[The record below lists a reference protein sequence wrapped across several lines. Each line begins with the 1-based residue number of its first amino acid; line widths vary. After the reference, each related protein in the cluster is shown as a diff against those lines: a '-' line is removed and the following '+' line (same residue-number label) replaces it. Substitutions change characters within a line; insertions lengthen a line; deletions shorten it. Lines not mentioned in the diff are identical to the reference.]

1 VRLADLIGQDLARAA
16 LERAIA
22 GGRVAHAYVFEG
34 PPGVG
39 KRNAA
44 LGLAMAL
51 ICPVAP
57 GAGCGA
63 CEICRR
69 IEAGLHPDVPSFG
82 PSGPGGQIVI
92 DDIRAILALTRTR
105 PHEARARVIVVD
117 DADAMNP
124 SSANGLL
131 KTLEEPLAGNHLVL
145 CTGAPDRLLPTVRS
159 RAQRIRFRALS
170 PAALAAIARAR
181 GLPEAQAEIAVALAD
196 GSAARM
202 LEAAGGQTSNK
213 TGNGEGN
220 GGDDAADGDGDNG
233 LGQALGQL
241 RRAVSTPGA
250 GQLFDAVQA
259 LTSEKESK
267 ADLPRLVALLGGLY
281 RDAMAVA
288 AGAPEL
294 ATLAR
299 VGDPQA
305 LASLGLDRLGRA
317 VTAIV
322 DVQLALQV
330 NVNPTLALERLL
342 IALKRQERQPERQ
355 QERQEP
361 RT

>member
-1 VRLADLIGQDLARAA
+1 MRLADLIGQDLARAA

-39 KRNAA
+39 KRSAA

-51 ICPVAP
+51 NCPVAP

-63 CEICRR
+63 CEVCRR
-69 IEAGLHPDVPSFG
+69 IDSGLHPDVPSFG

-131 KTLEEPLAGNHLVL
+131 KTLEEPLGGNHLVL

-159 RAQRIRFRALS
+159 RAQRIRFRALG

-181 GLPEAQAEIAVALAD
+181 GLTEARAEIAVALAD

-202 LEAAGGQTSNK
+202 LEAAGAQ
-213 TGNGEGN
+213 
-220 GGDDAADGDGDNG
+220 DGDGENG
-233 LGQALGQL
+233 GALGQALGEL

-250 GQLFDAVQA
+250 GQLFDAVA
-259 LTSEKESK
+259 GLTAEKESK

-305 LASLGLDRLGRA
+305 LAALGLDRLGRA

-342 IALKRQERQPERQ
+342 IALKRQERQQQPEARA
-355 QERQEP
+355 
-361 RT
+361 

>member
-1 VRLADLIGQDLARAA
+1 MRLADLIGQDLARAA

-51 ICPVAP
+51 NCPVAP

-105 PHEARARVIVVD
+105 PHEAPARVIVVD

-131 KTLEEPLAGNHLVL
+131 KTLEEPLSGNHLVL

-181 GLPEAQAEIAVALAD
+181 GLSEARAEIAVALAD

-202 LEAAGGQTSNK
+202 LEAAGAK
-213 TGNGEGN
+213 TGNGERSEEDG
-220 GGDDAADGDGDNG
+220 AADSDGNSG
-233 LGQALGQL
+233 LGQALGEL

-250 GQLFDAVQA
+250 GQLFDAVQG

-305 LASLGLDRLGRA
+305 LAALGLDRLGRA

-342 IALKRQERQPERQ
+342 IALKRQERQQDRQTEQ
-355 QERQEP
+355 QERQEA

>member
-1 VRLADLIGQDLARAA
+1 MRLADLIGQDLARAA
-16 LERAIA
+16 LERALT

-39 KRNAA
+39 KRSAA

-51 ICPVAP
+51 DCPVAP

-63 CEICRR
+63 CEVCRR
-69 IEAGLHPDVPSFG
+69 IEAGLHPDVPTFG

-105 PHEARARVIVVD
+105 PHEARARVVVVD

-124 SSANGLL
+124 SSATGLL
-131 KTLEEPLAGNHLVL
+131 KTLEEPLPGNHLVL

-181 GLPEAQAEIAVALAD
+181 GLPEARAEIAVALAD
-196 GSAARM
+196 GSASRM
-202 LEAAGGQTSNK
+202 LEAAGADEAIE
-213 TGNGEGN
+213 GEST
-220 GGDDAADGDGDNG
+220 G
-233 LGQALGQL
+233 LGQALGEL

-259 LTSEKESK
+259 LTGEKESK

-294 ATLAR
+294 ATLGR
-299 VGDPQA
+299 VGDPEA

-342 IALKRQERQPERQ
+342 IALKRQERQ
-355 QERQEP
+355 QEVRA
-361 RT
+361 

>member
-1 VRLADLIGQDLARAA
+1 MRLADLIGQDLARAA

-22 GGRVAHAYVFEG
+22 GARVAHAYVFEG

-39 KRNAA
+39 KRSAA

-51 ICPVAP
+51 NCAVAP
-57 GAGCGA
+57 GAGCGD
-63 CEICRR
+63 CESCRR
-69 IEAGLHPDVPSFG
+69 IESGLHPDVATFG

-145 CTGAPDRLLPTVRS
+145 CTGAPDWLLPTVRS
-159 RAQRIRFRALS
+159 RAQRIRFRALN
-170 PAALAAIARAR
+170 PTALAAIARAR
-181 GLPEAQAEIAVALAD
+181 GLPEARAEIAVALAD

-202 LEAAGGQTSNK
+202 LEAASV
-213 TGNGEGN
+213 ES
-220 GGDDAADGDGDNG
+220 GDGG
-233 LGQALGQL
+233 LGEALGEL
-241 RRAVSTPGA
+241 RRAVATPGA
-250 GQLFDAVQA
+250 GQLFDAVA
-259 LTSEKESK
+259 GLTGEKESK

-305 LASLGLDRLGRA
+305 LAALGLERLGRA

-322 DVQLALQV
+322 DVELALQV

-342 IALKRQERQPERQ
+342 IALKRQERRQPEARA
-355 QERQEP
+355 
-361 RT
+361 

>member
-39 KRNAA
+39 KRSAA

-51 ICPVAP
+51 DCPVAP

-69 IEAGLHPDVPSFG
+69 IEAGLHPDVPGFG

-105 PHEARARVIVVD
+105 PHEARVRVIVVD

-170 PAALAAIARAR
+170 PAALAEIARAR
-181 GLPEAQAEIAVALAD
+181 GLPEARAEIAVALAD

-202 LEAAGGQTSNK
+202 LEAAGAQTGS
-213 TGNGEGN
+213 GD
-220 GGDDAADGDGDNG
+220 DDAADGEGESG
-233 LGQALGQL
+233 LGQALGAL

-250 GQLFDAVQA
+250 GQLFDAVQV
-259 LTSEKESK
+259 LTAEKESK

-305 LASLGLDRLGRA
+305 LAALGLDRLGRA

-361 RT
+361 RA

>member
-1 VRLADLIGQDLARAA
+1 VRLGDLIGQDLARAA
-16 LERAIA
+16 IERALA

-39 KRNAA
+39 KRSAA

-51 ICPVAP
+51 DCPVKP
-57 GAGCGA
+57 GLGCGA
-63 CEICRR
+63 CEVCRR

-82 PSGPGGQIVI
+82 PSGPGGQIVVE
-92 DDIRAILALTRTR
+92 DVRAILALARTR
-105 PHEARARVIVVD
+105 PHEAPARVIIVD

-131 KTLEEPLAGNHLVL
+131 KTLEEPLSGNHLVL
-145 CTGAPDRLLPTVRS
+145 CTAAAERLLPTVRS
-159 RAQRIRFRALS
+159 RAQRIRFRALGA
-170 PAALAAIARAR
+170 AALAAIARAR
-181 GLPEAQAEIAVALAD
+181 GIPEARAEIAAALAD
-196 GSAARM
+196 GSASRM
-202 LEAAGGQTSNK
+202 LEAAAA
-213 TGNGEGN
+213 EGAEA
-220 GGDDAADGDGDNG
+220 GLEEALAA
-233 LGQALGQL
+233 L
-241 RRAVSTPGA
+241 RTAVATRGA
-250 GQLFDAVQA
+250 GQLFDTALA
-259 LTSEKESK
+259 LTGEKEGK

-299 VGDPQA
+299 AGDPQA
-305 LASLGLDRLGRA
+305 LASLGVDRLGRA

-330 NVNPTLALERLL
+330 NVNATLALEHLL
-342 IALKRQERQPERQ
+342 IALKHQEVRA
-355 QERQEP
+355 
-361 RT
+361 

>member
-34 PPGVG
+34 PAGVG
-39 KRNAA
+39 KRSAA

-51 ICPVAP
+51 DCPVAP

-63 CEICRR
+63 CETCRR

-170 PAALAAIARAR
+170 PAALAEIARAR
-181 GLPEAQAEIAVALAD
+181 GLPEARAEIAVALAD

-202 LEAAGGQTSNK
+202 LEAAGAQTGS
-213 TGNGEGN
+213 GD
-220 GGDDAADGDGDNG
+220 DDAADSDGESG
-233 LGQALGQL
+233 LGQALGAL

-259 LTSEKESK
+259 LTAEKESK

-305 LASLGLDRLGRA
+305 LAALGLDRLGRA

-330 NVNPTLALERLL
+330 NVNPALALERLL
-342 IALKRQERQPERQ
+342 IALKRQERQ
-355 QERQEP
+355 QEVRA
-361 RT
+361 

>member
-16 LERAIA
+16 LERALA

-34 PPGVG
+34 PAGVG
-39 KRNAA
+39 KRSAA

-51 ICPVAP
+51 DCPVAP
-57 GAGCGA
+57 GLGCGA
-63 CEICRR
+63 CEVCRR

-105 PHEARARVIVVD
+105 PHEARARVIIVN

-131 KTLEEPLAGNHLVL
+131 KTLEEPLPGNHLVL
-145 CTGAPDRLLPTVRS
+145 CTGAPERLLPTVRS

-170 PAALAAIARAR
+170 PAALSAIARAR
-181 GLPEAQAEIAVALAD
+181 GLPEARAEIAVALAD

-202 LEAAGGQTSNK
+202 LEAAGAPKSS
-213 TGNGEGN
+213 
-220 GGDDAADGDGDNG
+220 GDDEAVEGESTG
-233 LGQALGQL
+233 LGQALGEL

-259 LTSEKESK
+259 LTGEKESK

-305 LASLGLDRLGRA
+305 LAALGLDRLGRA

-330 NVNPTLALERLL
+330 NVNPSLALERLL
-342 IALKRQERQPERQ
+342 IALKRQERQ
-355 QERQEP
+355 QERREV
-361 RT
+361 RG

>member
-1 VRLADLIGQDLARAA
+1 VRLGDLIGQDLARAA

-39 KRNAA
+39 KRSAA
-44 LGLAMAL
+44 LGLALAL
-51 ICPVAP
+51 DCPVAP

-63 CEICRR
+63 CEACRR

-92 DDIRAILALTRTR
+92 EDIRAILALARTR
-105 PHEARARVIVVD
+105 PHEAPARVIIVD

-124 SSANGLL
+124 NSANGLL
-131 KTLEEPLAGNHLVL
+131 KTLEEPLPGNHLVL
-145 CTGAPDRLLPTVRS
+145 CTAAAERLLPTVRS
-159 RAQRIRFRALS
+159 RAQRIRFRALGA
-170 PAALAAIARAR
+170 AALLAIARAR
-181 GLPEAQAEIAVALAD
+181 GIPESRAEIAVALAD

-202 LEAAGGQTSNK
+202 LEAAAA
-213 TGNGEGN
+213 EGAEA
-220 GGDDAADGDGDNG
+220 GLEEALAA
-233 LGQALGQL
+233 L
-241 RRAVSTPGA
+241 RTAVATRGA
-250 GQLFDAVQA
+250 GQLFDTALA
-259 LTSEKESK
+259 LTGEKEGK

-299 VGDPQA
+299 TGDPQA
-305 LASLGLDRLGRA
+305 LAGLGVDRLGRA

-342 IALKRQERQPERQ
+342 IALKHQEVRA
-355 QERQEP
+355 
-361 RT
+361 

>member
-1 VRLADLIGQDLARAA
+1 
-16 LERAIA
+16 
-22 GGRVAHAYVFEG
+22 
-34 PPGVG
+34 
-39 KRNAA
+39 
-44 LGLAMAL
+44 MA
-51 ICPVAP
+51 
-57 GAGCGA
+57 
-63 CEICRR
+63 
-69 IEAGLHPDVPSFG
+69 SFG

-170 PAALAAIARAR
+170 PTALAAIARAR
-181 GLPEAQAEIAVALAD
+181 GLPEARAEIAVALAD

-202 LEAAGGQTSNK
+202 LEAAGTPAEN
-213 TGNGEGN
+213 EG
-220 GGDDAADGDGDNG
+220 DGDGNSG
-233 LGQALGQL
+233 LGQALGEL

-250 GQLFDAVQA
+250 GQLFDAVQGLA
-259 LTSEKESK
+259 GEKESK
-267 ADLPRLVALLGGLY
+267 ADLPRLLALLGGLY

-305 LASLGLDRLGRA
+305 LAGLGLDRLGRA
-317 VTAIV
+317 VAAIV

-342 IALKRQERQPERQ
+342 IALKRQERQQDRQ
-355 QERQEP
+355 PERQEP
-361 RT
+361 RP

>member
-1 VRLADLIGQDLARAA
+1 MRLADLIGQDLARAA
-16 LERAIA
+16 LERAIG

-34 PPGVG
+34 PAGVG
-39 KRNAA
+39 KRSAA

-51 ICPVAP
+51 DCPVSP
-57 GAGCGA
+57 GAGCGS
-63 CEICRR
+63 CEVCRR
-69 IEAGLHPDVPSFG
+69 IEAGLHPDVASFG

-170 PAALAAIARAR
+170 PSALTAIARAR
-181 GLPEAQAEIAVALAD
+181 GLPEARAELAVALAD

-202 LEAAGGQTSNK
+202 LEAAGPQSAS
-213 TGNGEGN
+213 
-220 GGDDAADGDGDNG
+220 GDDDDEGIGGAG
-233 LGQALGQL
+233 LGRALAEL

-259 LTSEKESK
+259 LTGEKESK

-342 IALKRQERQPERQ
+342 IALKRQERSDRPERNDRP
-355 QERQEP
+355 EVRA
-361 RT
+361 

>member
-16 LERAIA
+16 LERALA

-34 PPGVG
+34 PAGVG
-39 KRNAA
+39 KRSAA

-51 ICPVAP
+51 DCPVAP
-57 GAGCGA
+57 GLGCGA
-63 CEICRR
+63 CEVCRR

-105 PHEARARVIVVD
+105 PHEARARVIIVN

-131 KTLEEPLAGNHLVL
+131 KTLEEPLPGNHLVL
-145 CTGAPDRLLPTVRS
+145 CTGVPERLLPTVRS

-170 PAALAAIARAR
+170 PAALSAIARAR
-181 GLPEAQAEIAVALAD
+181 GLPEARAEIAVALAD

-202 LEAAGGQTSNK
+202 LEAAGAPKSS
-213 TGNGEGN
+213 
-220 GGDDAADGDGDNG
+220 GDDEAVEGESTG
-233 LGQALGQL
+233 LGQALGEL

-259 LTSEKESK
+259 LTGEKESK

-305 LASLGLDRLGRA
+305 LAALGLDRLGRA

-330 NVNPTLALERLL
+330 NVNPSLALERLL
-342 IALKRQERQPERQ
+342 IALKRQERQ
-355 QERQEP
+355 QERREV
-361 RT
+361 RG

>member
-1 VRLADLIGQDLARAA
+1 MRLADLIGQDLARAA

-39 KRNAA
+39 KRSAA

-51 ICPVAP
+51 NCPVAP

-63 CEICRR
+63 CEVCRR
-69 IEAGLHPDVPSFG
+69 IDSGLHPDVPSFG
-82 PSGPGGQIVI
+82 PSGPGGQIII

-131 KTLEEPLAGNHLVL
+131 KTLEEPLGGNHLVL

-181 GLPEAQAEIAVALAD
+181 GLTEARAEIAVALAD

-202 LEAAGGQTSNK
+202 LEAVSAQ
-213 TGNGEGN
+213 
-220 GGDDAADGDGDNG
+220 DGDAESGGG
-233 LGQALGQL
+233 LGQALGEL

-250 GQLFDAVQA
+250 GQLFDAVA
-259 LTSEKESK
+259 GLTAEKESK

-305 LASLGLDRLGRA
+305 LAALGLDRLGRA

-342 IALKRQERQPERQ
+342 IALKRQERQQQPEARA
-355 QERQEP
+355 
-361 RT
+361 

>member
-1 VRLADLIGQDLARAA
+1 MRLADLIGQDLARAA

-34 PPGVG
+34 PAGVG
-39 KRNAA
+39 KRSAA

-51 ICPVAP
+51 DCPVAP
-57 GAGCGA
+57 GSGCGA

-69 IEAGLHPDVPSFG
+69 IEAGLHPDVASFG

-105 PHEARARVIVVD
+105 PHEAPARVIVVD

-131 KTLEEPLAGNHLVL
+131 KTLEEPLPGNHLVL

-159 RAQRIRFRALS
+159 RAQRIRFRALG
-170 PAALAAIARAR
+170 PTALAAIARAR
-181 GLPEAQAEIAVALAD
+181 GVPEARADIAVALAA
-196 GSAARM
+196 GAAARM
-202 LEAAGGQTSNK
+202 LEAAGADEATD
-213 TGNGEGN
+213 GEST
-220 GGDDAADGDGDNG
+220 G
-233 LGQALGQL
+233 LGQALGEL

-250 GQLFDAVQA
+250 GQLFDAVAA
-259 LTSEKESK
+259 LTGEKERK

-281 RDAMAVA
+281 RDAMSVA

-305 LASLGLDRLGRA
+305 LAALGLDRLGRA

-355 QERQEP
+355 QEKPEVRG
-361 RT
+361 

>member
-1 VRLADLIGQDLARAA
+1 VRLADLIGQDLARSA
-16 LERAIA
+16 LERALA

-39 KRNAA
+39 KRSAA

-51 ICPVAP
+51 DCPVAP

-63 CEICRR
+63 CDVCRR
-69 IEAGLHPDVPSFG
+69 IEAGLHPDVPTFG

-105 PHEARARVIVVD
+105 PHEARARVVVVD

-131 KTLEEPLAGNHLVL
+131 KTLEEPLPGNHLVL

-181 GLPEAQAEIAVALAD
+181 GLPEARAEIAVALAD
-196 GSAARM
+196 GSAGRM
-202 LEAAGGQTSNK
+202 LEAAGTDEANE
-213 TGNGEGN
+213 GEST
-220 GGDDAADGDGDNG
+220 G
-233 LGQALGQL
+233 LGQALAEL

-259 LTSEKESK
+259 LTGEKESK

-294 ATLAR
+294 ATLGR

-330 NVNPTLALERLL
+330 NVNPALALERLL
-342 IALKRQERQPERQ
+342 IALKRQERQ
-355 QERQEP
+355 QEVRA
-361 RT
+361 

>member
-1 VRLADLIGQDLARAA
+1 MRLADLIGQDLARAA

-51 ICPVAP
+51 DCSVAP
-57 GAGCGA
+57 GTGCGA

-69 IEAGLHPDVPSFG
+69 IEAGLHPDVASFG

-181 GLPEAQAEIAVALAD
+181 GLPEARAEIAVALAD

-202 LEAAGGQTSNK
+202 LEAAGVR
-213 TGNGEGN
+213 TGNGEAN
-220 GGDDAADGDGDNG
+220 GDDDAAGCDGASG
-233 LGQALGQL
+233 LGQALGEL

-250 GQLFDAVQA
+250 GQLFDAVQG

-299 VGDPQA
+299 IGDPQA
-305 LASLGLDRLGRA
+305 LAALGLDRLGRA

-342 IALKRQERQPERQ
+342 IALKRQERQ
-355 QERQEP
+355 QERQPERP
-361 RT
+361 EART